1 MKKLG
6 KKAQIF
12 IIFIYLLAVTL
23 FSLSFIYMPSWYRVG
38 QNIYTV
44 LTLSLFFIVLLMVA
58 DRFPIVYIL
67 RSSSKAQV
75 SVAMALDIAIA
86 FVFTPIVAV
95 LVVAVENLIAD
106 SVHRKPWYKNL
117 FNTSLAAISVGL
129 TSIIFSKFFNVSI
142 LFLSFSNLLVIA
154 GAAFVYFSAETFILF
169 GLLSII
175 NKATFFNFWS
185 ENVKTIW
192 VEVLTLIPLG
202 VMIIYFLQVNPWMNL
217 FLLPTFIAIYFSSKR
232 KVQLEEE
239 TTNALLTF
247 AKAVDDRIPDTMK
260 HSIRVANWTK
270 EMCNRL
276 GISEEQSYF
285 ITIAAQLHDIGKLVV
300 PDSILLKPASLTD
313 EEFSKIKQHPL
324 KGDEIL
330 NHFSRFEDGAK
341 IIRHHH
347 EYFNG
352 KGYPDGLQ
360 GESIPLG
367 ARIISVADAFDAMIS
382 PRPYKNKLITVEGA
396 LNKIRKAEGKQF
408 DPIVAEVFCQMVR
421 EKVAE
426 EEEEKEKEHVNGK
439 EFFPVVND

>member
-6 KKAQIF
+6 KRARIF
-12 IIFIYLLAVTL
+12 IIFIYLLAITL
-23 FSLSFIYMPSWYRVG
+23 FSLSFIYMPSWYRVA
-38 QNIYTV
+38 QSIYTV
-44 LTLSLFFIVLLMVA
+44 LPLSLLFIVFLMIA

-67 RSSSKAQV
+67 RGSSKAEV

-86 FVFTPIVAV
+86 FVFTPIVAM

-106 SVHRKPWYKNL
+106 SLHRKPWYKNF
-117 FNTSLAAISVGL
+117 FNTSLAVISVGL
-129 TSIIFSKFFNVSI
+129 MSIIFSKFFNASNP
-142 LFLSFSNLLVIA
+142 FLSFSNLLAIV
-154 GAAFVYFSAETFILF
+154 GAAFVYFSAETLILF

-175 NKATFFNFWS
+175 NRVTFFNFWI
-185 ENVKTIW
+185 ENIKTMW
-192 VEVLTLIPLG
+192 VEIFTLIPLG
-202 VMIIYFLQVNPWMNL
+202 IMIIYFFQVSPWMNL
-217 FLLPTFIAIYFSSKR
+217 FLLPTFITIYYASMR
-232 KVQLEEE
+232 RVQIEKE
-239 TTNALLTF
+239 TINALLTF

-270 EMCNRL
+270 EVCERL
-276 GISEEQSYF
+276 NLSEEQSYF

-300 PDSILLKPASLTD
+300 PDSILLKPGSLTN

-330 NHFSRFEDGAK
+330 NHFSHFEDGAK
-341 IIRHHH
+341 IIKHHH

-382 PRPYKNKLITVEGA
+382 PRPYKKLITVKEA
-396 LNKIRKAEGKQF
+396 LNKIRKSEGEQF
-408 DPIVAEVFCQMVR
+408 DPVVAEIFCQMVR
-421 EKVAE
+421 EKVT
-426 EEEEKEKEHVNGK
+426 EEEKEQGK
-439 EFFPVVND
+439 REDFFPVVND